1 MCLFCRKKKKHTA
14 LKVVA
19 IVFASLAAL
28 ATLYVLFDRVI
39 RDKLLKKKDQG
50 CDEDECAEL
59 AVETEVAD
67 ESACDA
73 CADAE

>member
-50 CDEDECAEL
+50 CAEDECAEL
-59 AVETEVAD
+59 AAETELAD